1 MIVADRKPLYEILDM
16 IGDCGKLLIVGC
28 NACVAICMAGGGKEV
43 SELASLIKIAKKKQG
58 KTIKITERVTER
70 QCEEEFVKEIEKEI
84 KEHDIILSMACGV
97 GVQLVAKMYEGKL
110 VYPALNTKF
119 MGLPEEQGQW
129 AETCAGCGDCKLA
142 DFSGICPIA
151 RCSKSMLNGP
161 CGGSVDGKCE
171 VDPDN
176 IDCAWQLIYD
186 RMKLLGQLDKLL
198 EIKPPKSWK
207 ASRDGGPRKVTKE
220 EVRL

>member
-1 MIVADRKPLYEILDM
+1 MIIADRKPIQEILDM
-16 IGDCGKLLIVGC
+16 IGDCEKLLIVGC
-28 NACVAICMAGGGKEV
+28 NACVAVCMAGGEKEV

-58 KTIKITERVTER
+58 KTIEITEQVTER
-70 QCEEEFVKEIEKEI
+70 QCEEEFIKEIEKEI
-84 KEHDIILSMACGV
+84 KGHDIILSMACGV
-97 GVQLVAKMYEGKL
+97 GVQLIAKMYEGKL

-129 AETCAGCGDCKLA
+129 AETCAGCGDCRLA
-142 DFSGICPIA
+142 DFGGICPVT
-151 RCSKSMLNGP
+151 RCSKSLLNGP

-176 IDCAWQLIYD
+176 IECAWQLIYD
-186 RMKLLGQLDKLL
+186 KMKLLGQLDKLL
-198 EIKPPKSWK
+198 KIEPAKSWK
-207 ASRDGGPRKVTKE
+207 TSRDGGPRKVIKE